1 MHQDTIIRAS
11 AAGGQLRAFA
21 ARTTGLTEEGRRI
34 HGCTPVAAAALGRTL
49 TAAVMMGADMKKE
62 SHQVS
67 LIIHGDGPLGNVV
80 AVADGSGQAK
90 GYVSHPGVQVRLN
103 GAGKL
108 DVGWAVGRH
117 GTVTVIKDLG
127 MKAPYAGQTPLVS
140 GEIGIDLAR
149 YFVESEQ
156 KPSAVAL
163 GVLVAPEGHVLA
175 AGGCIIQPLPDTD
188 ERIIG
193 ELERRMQALGSLSHR
208 IHEGASP
215 EDILG
220 EVLNGYDPR
229 FHEGPLPRF
238 VCDCGRDRLAGILRS
253 LDREELVDMIRED
266 KGAEMVC
273 HYCNKKYYFDE
284 NELKALLRPVG
295 KG

>member
-1 MHQDTIIRAS
+1 MYPDTIVRAS

-21 ARTTGLTEEGRRI
+21 AVTTQLTEEARRI
-34 HGCTPVAAAALGRTL
+34 HGCTPVATAALGRTL
-49 TAAVMMGADMKKE
+49 TAALMMAADMKKD

-67 LIIHGDGPLGNVV
+67 LVIHGGGPLGNVV
-80 AVADGSGQAK
+80 AVADGAGQVK
-90 GYVSHPGVQVRLN
+90 GYVANPGVEIRLN
-103 GAGKL
+103 DAGKL
-108 DVGWAVGRH
+108 DVGWAVGRA

-127 MKAPYAGQTPLVS
+127 LKAPYAGQTPLVS

-156 KPSAVAL
+156 KPTAVAL
-163 GVLVAPEGHVLA
+163 GVLVAPECHVLA
-175 AGGCIIQPLPDTD
+175 AGGCIVQPLPGID
-188 ERIIG
+188 ESIIVDLEKRI
-193 ELERRMQALGSLSHR
+193 RDLGSLSHR
-208 IHEGASP
+208 IYEGASP

-220 EVLNGYDPR
+220 EILAGYDPR
-229 FHEGPLPRF
+229 YHKGPAPHF
-238 VCDCGRDRLAGILRS
+238 VCECSRERLAGILRS
-253 LDREELVDMIRED
+253 MDREELAAMIRED

-284 NELKALLRPVG
+284 SELEALLTPPG